1 MEDDEKQRLR
11 REILEDVGGMLRAEL
26 AADAWGRVLVQVER
40 SEDGEPV
47 VAGVDVED
55 IVGDE
60 AAVDAAF
67 APEHVGPFLPVLAKA
82 TEALCGLEGVAL
94 EDVLGGTFLRRA
106 EGGFAW
112 LPGLVHLPSAALER
126 AWDQVTS
133 ALRAKQAGLEE
144 RFAIRAHERYDADLE
159 RQEIVFSLGGMPRVR
174 AKATLVGTFA
184 LAARTWA
191 WGGSNE
197 NLSPA
202 VRASSAA
209 LVDGILERDLWEL
222 STPVFALDEATAW
235 ALCAF
240 VCDRA
245 GGEGLWCYKNRG
257 GLVFLLLRDVKVCA
271 GSAGTTANS

>member
-1 MEDDEKQRLR
+1 MEEEEKLRLR
-11 REILEDVGGMLRAEL
+11 GEILGEVGALLRAEL
-26 AADAWGRVLVQVER
+26 AADAWGRVLVEVVR
-40 SEDGEPV
+40 GEDGEPV

-67 APEHVGPFLPVLAKA
+67 AEEHVRALLPVLAKA

-94 EDVLGGTFLRRA
+94 EDVRGGTFLRRV

-112 LPGLVHLPSAALER
+112 LPGLVHLPSAALES
-126 AWDQVTS
+126 AWDQVAG
-133 ALRAKQAGLEE
+133 ALRAKQASLEE
-144 RFAIRAHERYDADLE
+144 RFAIRAHDRYDADLE
-159 RQEIVFSLGGMPRVR
+159 NQEIVFSRGGVPRVR
-174 AKATLVGTFA
+174 AKATLVGTLS

-202 VRASSAA
+202 IRASSAA

-240 VCDRA
+240 VCDRT
-245 GGEGLWCYKNRG
+245 GGEGLWCYESRG
-257 GLVFLLLRDVKVCA
+257 GLVFLLLRDVKGCA
-271 GSAGTTANS
+271 GPG